1 MGSYPRREKA
11 EQKARERADTV
22 PVLTRGGRANG
33 VEHIVTRLHSTRK
46 FQRYAWRRLVTDL
59 DSDSRN
65 SSPLLCAVAFAIV
78 SVFVFV
84 MGTDRTQEER
94 VTFSIDNARA
104 GYLPP
109 IIDPVSE
116 PKKPS

>member
-1 MGSYPRREKA
+1 MRTRTASSFRPFLRLKA
-11 EQKARERADTV
+11 H
-22 PVLTRGGRANG
+22 L
-33 VEHIVTRLHSTRK
+33 
-46 FQRYAWRRLVTDL
+46 LVTDL

-65 SSPLLCAVAFAIV
+65 SSPLLCALAFAIV

-109 IIDPVSE
+109 VIDPVSE